1 MSKRMQRRCYRYWCF
16 ERDAK
21 VKPKGYYKC
30 WFTRCLYYTSVMGAF
45 KVIVSI
51 AIIVNM
57 TTLAMDR
64 HPAPPGFE

>member
-51 AIIVNM
+51 AITAPQWGSESNPP
-57 TTLAMDR
+57 LAMATSR
-64 HPAPPGFE
+64 